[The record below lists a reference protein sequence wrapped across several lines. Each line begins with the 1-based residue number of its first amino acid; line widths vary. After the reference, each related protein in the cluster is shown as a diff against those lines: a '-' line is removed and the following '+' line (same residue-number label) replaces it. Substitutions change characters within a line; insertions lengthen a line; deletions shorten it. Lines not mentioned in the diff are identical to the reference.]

1 MSLFLFQGSEY
12 TEFKWISG
20 GKPSTK
26 IFCQVIYY
34 SLLLCGQSVAP
45 QKLTYAV
52 ASGHSWWEVLI
63 GENRYSDPYS
73 GNLSLMRFPVP
84 FLLKSSP
91 YLSIKAWASQSLVT
105 KSMLVQSPSAFCL
118 YKSGTQR
125 FERDCSRLPLS
136 HYLRFCLPLPGL
148 LHSCFLP
155 LWGFSSAGQL
165 SPHIQIPKA
174 PPLLLLKCIHSLTS
188 KSTSENLRPN
198 KNRTEE

>member
-1 MSLFLFQGSEY
+1 MGFFRQEYWSGMPPPGDLPDRGIEPKSLMSPASA
-12 TEFKWISG
+12 G
-20 GKPSTK
+20 GFFTASVTWEAG
-26 IFCQVIYY
+26 
-34 SLLLCGQSVAP
+34 CGQSVAP

-63 GENRYSDPYS
+63 EENRYSDPYS
-73 GNLSLMRFPVP
+73 GNLSLMRFPIP

-136 HYLRFCLPLPGL
+136 HYLNVQ
-148 LHSCFLP
+148 SV
-155 LWGFSSAGQL
+155 
-165 SPHIQIPKA
+165 
-174 PPLLLLKCIHSLTS
+174 
-188 KSTSENLRPN
+188 
-198 KNRTEE
+198 

>member
-45 QKLTYAV
+45 QKLTHAV

-63 GENRYSDPYS
+63 EENRYSDPYS

-136 HYLRFCLPLPGL
+136 HYLRFCFTPA
-148 LHSCFLP
+148 
-155 LWGFSSAGQL
+155 W
-165 SPHIQIPKA
+165 SPA
-174 PPLLLLKCIHSLTS
+174 LLLSSSLGLFLGRSTIPPHPDS
-188 KSTSENLRPN
+188 KSPSPPSPEVYTFPN
-198 KNRTEE
+198 F

>member
-12 TEFKWISG
+12 TEFKWISE
-20 GKPSTK
+20 GKNQVLK
-26 IFCQVIYY
+26 FFCQVIYY
-34 SLLLCGQSVAP
+34 SFLLCGQSVAP

-63 GENRYSDPYS
+63 EENRYSDPYS
-73 GNLSLMRFPVP
+73 GNLSLMRFPIP

-136 HYLRFCLPLPGL
+136 HYLRFCFTPAWSPALLPFFLFGAFPRPVNYPPTSRFQKPLP
-148 LHSCFLP
+148 S
-155 LWGFSSAGQL
+155 FSWSVC
-165 SPHIQIPKA
+165 IP
-174 PPLLLLKCIHSLTS
+174 
-188 KSTSENLRPN
+188 
-198 KNRTEE
+198 